1 MKLVIETSMSGTRY
15 FARET
20 VLYHH
25 VTLIKI
31 FQVWRGPLEGKI
43 CKWVSYELVQGTC
56 GQNTSLNKVLTSL
69 NNGLIKQLT
78 ELFT

>member
-31 FQVWRGPLEGKI
+31 FQVWRGPNTM
-43 CKWVSYELVQGTC
+43 ELLSHK
-56 GQNTSLNKVLTSL
+56 NM
-69 NNGLIKQLT
+69 NNFTNIYQKRKGLDM
-78 ELFT
+78 FH